1 MIKAKMMGVGT
12 PPMMAQVTV
21 GTVTNTLT
29 ASGSTHGT
37 ALAISD
43 DVNIFTTVAAST
55 GTILPGSTLVSAGD
69 NILVVN
75 YGANALTVY
84 PPTGG
89 KINNGSA
96 NAGVS
101 VAANKNAE
109 FVCINGT
116 DYIGLLSA

>member
-29 ASGSTHGT
+29 ASGSTQGT